1 MELIKEKIPES
12 IKKRMSD
19 EERLL
24 SREKTSFLKETEATE
39 QWRLRQLQLPQE
51 SPPLGGRES
60 REFGLAVR
68 EEEYEFVDP
77 RPQEMQTIAMEDL
90 SGVSIDWHM
99 LTTLRPTKKMDE
111 NFFSQSET
119 EFCDE
124 TCQVLFQIG
133 EPVPADHQDQEARE
147 EDPAGERRT
156 GPGLHVQTPE

>member
-19 EERLL
+19 EEVLL
-24 SREKTSFLKETEATE
+24 KKEKSSFLKESEATE
-39 QWRLRQLQLPQE
+39 QWRLRRLQLPQEE
-51 SPPLGGRES
+51 SPPLGGRKD
-60 REFGLAVR
+60 REFGLSVK

-119 EFCDE
+119 VFCDE
-124 TCQVLFQIG
+124 TCQVLFQVG
-133 EPVPADHQDQEARE
+133 EPVQADHQDEEA
-147 EDPAGERRT
+147 
-156 GPGLHVQTPE
+156 